1 MIDSCSVTGVTSN
14 PTIFANAIGASDHY
28 DHQLR
33 AATDAGITDPQELFF
48 DLALED
54 VRRAADL
61 LLNTHRASNGRDGF
75 VSMECTPDLAHDAS
89 GTTTQAISL
98 WERLARPNVLIK
110 VPATDAGILA
120 IEELTV
126 LGLNVNVTLLFSVA
140 RYEEAAE
147 AYMRGIERRLATGAS
162 VAHVTSVA
170 SFFVSR
176 VDTKVDALLP
186 PGSELRGRVA
196 VANAQRAYLRYA
208 EIVGSRRW
216 RTLEAAGARRQRP
229 LWASTATKDPAY
241 SDLLYVEG
249 LILPGTI
256 NTMPI
261 TTLSAFSSHGRAT
274 HAVADSAAGGSRC
287 RRPRPGPGR
296 DHRGPRARRR
306 AGLQRLLQPA
316 AHAHRIDGPRAR
328 LSPRIAR
335 LRALGSPPASRQD
348 PGPSRSCTAPHQ
360 FVRLAQP
367 LNRPRRTVQVGR
379 RFNSC
384 EMTSDHRALARP
396 KTETTAPEVG

>member
-1 MIDSCSVTGVTSN
+1 MTINDDRPSTPVPQVERPDRLRALHDAGVAIWLDSISRDLLETGGLADMIDSCSVTGVTSN

-33 AATDAGITDPQELFF
+33 AAIVAGITDPQELFF

-61 LLNTHRASNGRDGF
+61 LLDTHRASNGRDGF

-89 GTTTQAISL
+89 GTTAQAISL

-120 IEELTV
+120 IEELTL

-140 RYEEAAE
+140 RYEQAAE

-256 NTMPI
+256 NTMPM

-274 HAVADSAAGGSRC
+274 HAVADSAAEVL
-287 RRPRPGPGR
+287 
-296 DHRGPRARRR
+296 DAAARVLDLD
-306 AGLQRLLQPA
+306 A
-316 AHAHRIDGPRAR
+316 I
-328 LSPRIAR
+328 
-335 LRALGSPPASRQD
+335 
-348 PGPSRSCTAPHQ
+348 TADLE
-360 FVRLAQP
+360 RE
-367 LNRPRRTVQVGR
+367 G
-379 RFNSC
+379 
-384 EMTSDHRALARP
+384 ALAFNDSYSQLLTRI
-396 KTETTAPEVG
+396 ESTAPEPVSAPG